1 MKLLLIRFF
10 PHGRSKSD
18 GTIPSALTWSLKTT
32 GWNHDRWL
40 EILLSWPPPYINGNL
55 NSFWIFFFL
64 FLWTWLSDT
73 LHLQQIMVFFFFRS
87 ASARP
92 PSSFLIFLR
101 WNCTPCWD
109 MPSFWLAAFF
119 YCNCFTTIDWTH
131 KRLET
136 LPNWDHAVNVE
147 IKPSLTCHFP
157 SSKSVMS

>member
-40 EILLSWPPPYINGNL
+40 EILLTSSLYKWQFELIL
-55 NSFWIFFFL
+55 DFFFL

-73 LHLQQIMVFFFFRS
+73 LHLQQIMFVFFRS

-109 MPSFWLAAFF
+109 MPSLWLAAFFFF
-119 YCNCFTTIDWTH
+119 YCNCFTNIDWTH
-131 KRLET
+131 KHLET